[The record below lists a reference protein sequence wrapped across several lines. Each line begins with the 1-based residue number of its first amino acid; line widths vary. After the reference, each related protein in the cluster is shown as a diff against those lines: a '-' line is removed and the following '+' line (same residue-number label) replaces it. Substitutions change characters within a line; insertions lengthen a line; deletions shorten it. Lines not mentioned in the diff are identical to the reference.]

1 MFTAIVNGNGTFLKG
16 GIERLYLHIN
26 KTAGAGLPWRVGRV
40 PVILVIGGTEYTGE
54 LCARS
59 DYPYLYVGSQ
69 LRDAHGVLHKL
80 THILLANEFCK
91 KDRARILVDGNRL
104 TVARMCDAD

>member
-1 MFTAIVNGNGTFLKG
+1 MFTAIVTGNGNYLKG

-26 KTAGAGLPWRVGRV
+26 KTASAGLPWRVGRV
-40 PVILVIGGTEYTGE
+40 PVTLVIGETEYTGE

-69 LRDAHGVLHKL
+69 LRDARGDSHKL
-80 THILLANEFCK
+80 THLLLANEFCK
-91 KDRARILVDGNRL
+91 KDRVRILVEGSRL
-104 TVARMCDAD
+104 TVSRITDVE

>member
-1 MFTAIVNGNGTFLKG
+1 MFTAIVNGNGTYLNG

-26 KTAGAGLPWRVGRV
+26 KTNSAGLPWRVGRV
-40 PVILVIGGTEYTGE
+40 AVTLVIGETEYTGE

-69 LRDAHGVLHKL
+69 LRDASGVSHKL
-80 THILLANEFCK
+80 THLLLANEFRK
-91 KDRARILVDGNRL
+91 KNRTRILVEGNRL
-104 TVARMCDAD
+104 TVSRICDV